1 MHIVDRYFDGGLCSV
16 YFWDLDEGFAGVVL
30 IKKDLDG
37 DSGVKGSWDAIH
49 IVEVLPDSAAASAA
63 AGKGTPGK
71 PHAYKLTS
79 NVMLRLQ
86 SSDKAL
92 GSMDLGGSLTRQV
105 GSSSSPCGTF

>member
-1 MHIVDRYFDGGLCSV
+1 M
-16 YFWDLDEGFAGVVL
+16 L
-30 IKKDLDG
+30 IKKELSG
-37 DSGVKGSWDAIH
+37 DSGVQGSWDAIH
-49 IVEVLPDSAAASAA
+49 IVEVLPDAAAPS
-63 AGKGTPGK
+63 KGNTGK

-105 GSSSSPCGTF
+105 SAVLSLLGMHLTLL